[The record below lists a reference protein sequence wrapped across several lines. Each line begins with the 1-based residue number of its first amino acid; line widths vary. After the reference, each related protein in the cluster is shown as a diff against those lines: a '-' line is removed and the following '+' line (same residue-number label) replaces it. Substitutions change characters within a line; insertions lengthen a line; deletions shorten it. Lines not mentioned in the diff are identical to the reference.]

1 MGRAIGLFLTGAVFL
16 SVPITNALFHGSCP
30 LRGVILALSLHMGGA
45 CGRESRA
52 ADQHRAGNPHI
63 DGLEGV
69 FPEGV

>member
-16 SVPITNALFHGSCP
+16 SVPIMNALFHGSCP
-30 LRGVILALSLHMGGA
+30 WKGVILIEQRG
-45 CGRESRA
+45 
-52 ADQHRAGNPHI
+52 AGNPHI